1 MKKTQVVVTLAGLLV
16 LTGCTK
22 PVMQDNRYIPAKD
35 DRAIGASRQYD
46 DFGSDNKTFGSI
58 PPASEDSQADQFAP
72 VPQSQPRY
80 NQQQTPQKQNNRPYT
95 KYAPMEDVK
104 SSGGIS
110 DSRPA
115 RKAGKKGRRTAGK
128 AALPK
133 GGIYVVKSGDYPAK
147 IAKKFGVSVSD
158 LLEANKMTMDDAKK
172 LQIGRKLTIPA
183 KSAGKGKKANKKS
196 AGKSDVKVE
205 AGIYI
210 VRAGDV
216 PARIARRL
224 KVKVSDLLKANNMT
238 LEDAKKLQIGQKL
251 VVPGKGAKKPDT
263 VKEKAVAEKKDKQD
277 TPQKEPMDEDENLD
291 SADQIATKIEENPA
305 GGKNEDNF
313 EGGTE
318 PYELPENT
326 TFQELAV
333 KLKIPEATLRS
344 LNTEITGD
352 NLSKGNC
359 VMIPA
364 KK

>member
-1 MKKTQVVVTLAGLLV
+1 
-16 LTGCTK
+16 
-22 PVMQDNRYIPAKD
+22 MQDNRYIPAKD
-35 DRAIGASRQYD
+35 DRAVGASRQYD

-58 PPASEDSQADQFAP
+58 PPASEDSQTEFAP
-72 VPQSQPRY
+72 APQPQP
-80 NQQQTPQKQNNRPYT
+80 QAQPQVQTQPQNNRPYRQ
-95 KYAPMEDVK
+95 YAPMENVK
-104 SSGGIS
+104 SSGGIT

-115 RKAGKKGRRTAGK
+115 RKSGKSGKRSAGKV
-128 AALPK
+128 ALPK

-147 IAKKFGVSVSD
+147 IAKKFGVSVSA
-158 LLEANKMTMDDAKK
+158 LLEANKMTMADAKK
-172 LQIGRKLTIPA
+172 LQIGQKLTIPA
-183 KSAGKGKKANKKS
+183 RGKKADKKS
-196 AGKSDVKVE
+196 AGKSEVKVE

-210 VRAGDV
+210 VRSGDV

-224 KVKVSDLLKANNMT
+224 KVKVSELLKANNMT

-251 VVPGKGAKKPDT
+251 VVPGKGAKKPDAVKKNAVT
-263 VKEKAVAEKKDKQD
+263 EKKEKQDILQKEVKDK
-277 TPQKEPMDEDENLD
+277 DENLD
-291 SADQIATKIEENPA
+291 SADQIAKKIEANP
-305 GGKNEDNF
+305 EDGQNSDGF

-318 PYELPENT
+318 PYELTENT

-333 KLKIPEATLRS
+333 KLNIPEATLRS

>member
-1 MKKTQVVVTLAGLLV
+1 
-16 LTGCTK
+16 
-22 PVMQDNRYIPAKD
+22 
-35 DRAIGASRQYD
+35 
-46 DFGSDNKTFGSI
+46 
-58 PPASEDSQADQFAP
+58 
-72 VPQSQPRY
+72 
-80 NQQQTPQKQNNRPYT
+80 
-95 KYAPMEDVK
+95 
-104 SSGGIS
+104 
-110 DSRPA
+110 
-115 RKAGKKGRRTAGK
+115 
-128 AALPK
+128 
-133 GGIYVVKSGDYPAK
+133 
-147 IAKKFGVSVSD
+147 
-158 LLEANKMTMDDAKK
+158 MTMADAKK
-172 LQIGRKLTIPA
+172 LQIGQKLTIPA
-183 KSAGKGKKANKKS
+183 RGKKADKKS
-196 AGKSDVKVE
+196 AGKSEVKVE

-224 KVKVSDLLKANNMT
+224 KVKVSELLKANNMT

-263 VKEKAVAEKKDKQD
+263 VKEEAAAEKKDRQD
-277 TPQKEPMDEDENLD
+277 TPQNETTDKDSNLD
-291 SADQIATKIEENPA
+291 SADQIAKKIEENPA

-318 PYELPENT
+318 PYELTENT

-333 KLKIPEATLRS
+333 KLNIPEATLRS

>member
-147 IAKKFGVSVSD
+147 IAKKFGVSVSA
-158 LLEANKMTMDDAKK
+158 LLEANKMTMADAKK
-172 LQIGRKLTIPA
+172 LQIGQKLTIPA
-183 KSAGKGKKANKKS
+183 RGKKANKKS

-210 VRAGDV
+210 VRSGDV

-224 KVKVSDLLKANNMT
+224 KVKLADLLKANDMT

-251 VVPGKGAKKPDT
+251 VVPGKGAQKPDT
-263 VKEKAVAEKKDKQD
+263 VKEEAAAGKKDRQD
-277 TPQKEPMDEDENLD
+277 TPQKETRDKDENLD

-318 PYELPENT
+318 PYELTENT

-333 KLKIPEATLRS
+333 KLNIPEATLRS